1 MIWKVNNFVYFS
13 FSVQAATSAIDE
25 EAELLLVQNIIEY
38 LKDESDE
45 QNVYRAVVAIGT
57 LVRQD
62 DVRRHSVS
70 K

>member
-1 MIWKVNNFVYFS
+1 M
-13 FSVQAATSAIDE
+13 QAATSNIDE

-62 DVRRHSVS
+62 DVKRHSVS